1 MKNRWIKALVSAAR
15 NAFSA
20 IGVFWTGMEIWEHY
34 FPDSAE
40 PVRGNVWIMI
50 GIALVTAF
58 ITFIKKVKPRVV
70 YTIYGKEIVVK
81 PGNIIL
87 EKDGAIVVGVNNQM
101 ETRMECLAENSIH
114 QQLVRKYGQREFDQ
128 IFSQVSA
135 ADEKLPFFGGAIGK
149 KRFVFL
155 RMSDVEEG
163 VASTTKQ
170 QLGQA
175 LELLFANQ
183 IKIDILNHKAYF
195 PVLGTGGGGI
205 GLSKQEMIKFEIEAF
220 LDFQRHKND
229 KSIDRIQRMTIIV
242 YWKDANQID
251 WKELDTWLGTY
262 KCYCA
267 GCERAK
273 TAVFHWE

>member
-1 MKNRWIKALVSAAR
+1 MRNRWIKALGSAAR

-40 PVRGNVWIMI
+40 PVSGNVWIMI
-50 GIALVTAF
+50 GIALATAS
-58 ITFIKKVKPRVV
+58 ITFVKKMKPKVV
-70 YTIYGKEIVVK
+70 HTIYGKKIVVK
-81 PGNIIL
+81 PGNIIR

-101 ETRMECLAENSIH
+101 ETRMESLAENSIH
-114 QQLVRKYGQREFDQ
+114 QQLVRKYGQRKFDR
-128 IFSQVSA
+128 IFSQEKSA
-135 ADEKLPFFGGAIGK
+135 AEGSYPFFGGAIGK

-170 QLGQA
+170 QLGRA

-183 IKIDILNHKAYF
+183 REIDILNHKAYF

-229 KSIDRIQRMTIIV
+229 MSIDRIQRLIIIV
-242 YWKDANQID
+242 YWKDMNQID

-267 GCERAK
+267 ECERTK
-273 TAVFHWE
+273 TA